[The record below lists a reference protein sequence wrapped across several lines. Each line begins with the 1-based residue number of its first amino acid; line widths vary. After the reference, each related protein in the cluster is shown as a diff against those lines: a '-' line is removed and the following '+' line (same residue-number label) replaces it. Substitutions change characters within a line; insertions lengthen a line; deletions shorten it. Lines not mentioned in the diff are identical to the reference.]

1 MDMQFD
7 YTAPDGTVM
16 SFKFDKEVYQA
27 QVIFS
32 RFLHL
37 CFWQKWDRS
46 ELEKDMESAG
56 VSVGEFM
63 AGIDEGK
70 LVSEILTTPKEDKR

>member
-1 MDMQFD
+1 MEMQFD
-7 YTAPDGTVM
+7 YTGPDGTVM
-16 SFKFDKEVYQA
+16 TFMLDKELYQA
-27 QVIFS
+27 QVVFS

-46 ELEKDMESAG
+46 ELEKDMELAG
-56 VSVGEFM
+56 VSVAEFM

-70 LVSEILTTPKEDKR
+70 LVSEILATPKEDKR